1 MSPCVCAIT
10 AAYPVGAFEAEM
22 TSSTSLTFSWRP
34 PSIAAKL
41 TTGYR
46 LTCSPLL
53 EGIPTPED
61 LMLGPAATTANV
73 TGLYSGVTYNC
84 SIVTVSHEGSSLPT
98 SVKFTTI
105 TIGTYVV
112 FILCVSATSYIV
124 SLHCS
129 QLQLVLLRCL

>member
-1 MSPCVCAIT
+1 MGPLKSFVCPIT
-10 AAYPVGAFEAEM
+10 AAYPVGAFEAGM
-22 TSSTSLTFSWRP
+22 PSSTSLTFSWRP
-34 PSIAAKL
+34 PSIAANL

-84 SIVTVSHEGSSLPT
+84 SIVTVSHEGSSLPR
-98 SVKFTTI
+98 SVELATI
-105 TIGTYVV
+105 TIG
-112 FILCVSATSYIV
+112 IHMWCSY
-124 SLHCS
+124 SLS
-129 QLQLVLLRCL
+129 QPPHI